1 MVERI
6 LQMYDITVGEHPEL
20 HIPFFGYRGTPTG
33 IDIFRVLETGVTP
46 VMDIGI
52 AGKDGG
58 QIGAGLVMA
67 QRACFE
73 RAADAYHKHRDA

>member
-1 MVERI
+1 MVERN
-6 LQMYDITVGEHPEL
+6 LQMYDIAVGEHPEL
-20 HIPFFGYRGTPTG
+20 HIPFFSFRGTPTG

-58 QIGAGLVMA
+58 QIGGGLVMA
-67 QRACFE
+67 HRTCFE
-73 RAADAYHKHRDA
+73 RAPDAYHKRYDA